1 MKYLALLGRIFF
13 SVIFVAGGANDL
25 APAAAGYA
33 QSAGVPMAS
42 VATPLAG
49 VIAILGG
56 LSVAL
61 GFKARWGAW
70 LVVLFLVPVTLIMHA
85 FWKVADPQA
94 AQMQQIEFL
103 KNLSMLG
110 AALLIAQFGSGPASL
125 KD

>member
-13 SVIFVAGGANDL
+13 SIIFVAGGANDL

-42 VATPLAG
+42 VATPFAG

-56 LSVAL
+56 LSIAL

-85 FWKVADPQA
+85 FWKVADPQT
-94 AQMQQIEFL
+94 AQMQQVEFL